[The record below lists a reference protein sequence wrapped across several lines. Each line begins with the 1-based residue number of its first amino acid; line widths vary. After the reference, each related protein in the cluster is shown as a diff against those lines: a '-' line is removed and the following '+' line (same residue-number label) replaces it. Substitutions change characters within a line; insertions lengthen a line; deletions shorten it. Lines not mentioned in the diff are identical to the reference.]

1 MPKKLL
7 EGVKVCDFSRVI
19 VGPLTTK
26 PLSDYGATVVR
37 IEGRT
42 NLAIFRI
49 QAPEPDLSIQFT
61 QWNTGKLGVTL
72 NLHDPRGKDI
82 ALKIAAWADI
92 VVENFAGGVI
102 DRLGLGYE
110 EIKKVNPDVIM
121 LSSCMQGQTGP
132 FSQHPGW
139 GFQLSALSGFSHLT
153 GWEDRPPPE
162 IGVYTDFITPQY
174 TVCLLIGALLYRKRT
189 GKGMY
194 IDTAQ
199 FETGL
204 HFISPLILDYFV
216 NNRVAE
222 RMGNRSYTAAPHNA
236 FRCKDEARYC
246 VINISDD
253 EEWEKFC
260 GVLENPEWTKKQK
273 FSTQESREAN
283 KEELRKL
290 VEQWTT
296 PFTVENVMNKLS
308 GVELTGERLLDFN
321 DRQKA
326 DNAYRCKDEDRWC
339 AIAVTTDEEWKNF
352 CKVIGNPEWTTD
364 PRFGTLANRKANEDE
379 LDRLVEEWT
388 TQHLAFDVMN
398 LMQEGGVPAGVVETG
413 EDQLEHDLQTM
424 HRGFFQELDHPR
436 LGKHH
441 AMASPFQLSKVPCEI
456 ERAPLLGEHNEY
468 VLKEILGLSDEEVV
482 DLVVNG
488 ALE

>member
-7 EGVKVCDFSRVI
+7 DGVKICDFSRVI

-42 NLAIFRI
+42 NLEIFRT
-49 QAPEPDLSIQFT
+49 QAADPDLATQFT

-72 NLHDPRGKDI
+72 KLNDPRGRDI

-102 DRLGLGYE
+102 GKLGLGYE

-132 FSQHPGW
+132 FSRHPGW
-139 GFQLSALSGFSHLT
+139 GFQLSALSGFSHLA
-153 GWEDRPPPE
+153 GWLDRPPPE
-162 IGVYTDFITPQY
+162 LGVYTDFITPHY
-174 TVCLLIGALLYRKRT
+174 NVCLLLGALLYRKRT

-216 NNRVAE
+216 NNRIAE
-222 RMGNRSYTAAPHNA
+222 RMGNRCDTASPHNA

-246 VINISDD
+246 VITIAND

-260 GVLENPEWTKKQK
+260 GVMENPEWTKEQR
-273 FSTQESREAN
+273 FGTQESREAN
-283 KEELRKL
+283 KEDLRKL
-290 VEQWTT
+290 VEQWTADLW
-296 PFTVENVMNKLS
+296 VEEVINRMQP
-308 GVELTGERLLDFN
+308 VEITAARLLDNYDAQSTDYIF
-321 DRQKA
+321 
-326 DNAYRCKDEDRWC
+326 RCKDEDRWC
-339 AIAVTTDEEWKNF
+339 AVSVTTDEEWQNF
-352 CKVIGNPEWTTD
+352 CRAIDNPEWTKD
-364 PRFGTLANRKANEDE
+364 RRFATFAARKENEDE
-379 LDRLVEEWT
+379 LERLVEEWT
-388 TQHLAFDVMN
+388 TKYLAFDVMKI
-398 LMQEGGVPAGVVETG
+398 LQEAGVPAGVVETG
-413 EDQLEHDLQTM
+413 EDQLEHDLQTR
-424 HRGFFQELDHPR
+424 HRNFFQELDHPR

-441 AMASPFQLSKVPCEI
+441 AAASPFQMSKNPCEL

-468 VLKEILGLSDEEVV
+468 VLKEILGFSDEEIV
-482 DLVVNG
+482 DLVMNG
-488 ALE
+488 ILE